1 MTQIKGIS
9 DRAAKHQQSHKGI
22 PMKKIREVW
31 IVVADGAKALF
42 YAPSDDVSML
52 HPVGPTIAM
61 SPTARLRSR
70 QLKSDRPGRS
80 VSSSRTGLRHAIEPK
95 HDHHKMEKHRFT
107 KAVSKHLEGAL
118 SRRAFEGLIIV
129 APRRSLGEL
138 RSLLPDDVRVRV
150 QAEVAKDLT
159 GQSPDKL
166 WEQIAETVTPLCT
179 KRRRKLQVA

>member
-1 MTQIKGIS
+1 
-9 DRAAKHQQSHKGI
+9 
-22 PMKKIREVW
+22 MKKVREVW
-31 IVVADGAKALF
+31 IVVADAAKALF

-52 HPVGPTIAM
+52 YPVGPAIAI
-61 SPTARLRSR
+61 SPVARLRSR

-107 KAVSKHLEGAL
+107 EAVSKHLEGAL
-118 SRRAFEGLIIV
+118 GRRAFEGLIIV

-138 RSLLPDDVRVRV
+138 RSLLPDQVRARV
-150 QAEVAKDLT
+150 QAEIAKDLT

-179 KRRRKLQVA
+179 KRRRKLQAA